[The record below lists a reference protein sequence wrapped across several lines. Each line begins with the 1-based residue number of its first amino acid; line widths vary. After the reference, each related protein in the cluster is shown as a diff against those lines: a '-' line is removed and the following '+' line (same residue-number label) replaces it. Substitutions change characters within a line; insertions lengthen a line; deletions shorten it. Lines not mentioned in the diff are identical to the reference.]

1 MVTRAARDQATREA
15 RGSGSTHLVEA
26 GIRDARYAK
35 GLDSY
40 LRRGVEGIPAS
51 TLDMLTAYSVERRDL
66 GTGTST
72 AGGYLIAPLVRADGP
87 MDPAGTGRVHPA
99 LVEARQQQLAL
110 AKLVGALRLPDEGSA
125 SGGSSL
131 SDAMREVAE
140 ARWRGERR
148 GA

>member
-1 MVTRAARDQATREA
+1 MAEKKPAPPAGVGAPAARLWRDVLDRYELSAHEVSLLREVV
-15 RGSGSTHLVEA
+15 RVVGRLEA
-26 GIRDARYAK
+26 LEA
-35 GLDSY
+35 
-40 LRRGVEGIPAS
+40 V
-51 TLDMLTAYSVERRDL
+51 
-66 GTGTST
+66 
-72 AGGYLIAPLVRADGP
+72 VRADGP